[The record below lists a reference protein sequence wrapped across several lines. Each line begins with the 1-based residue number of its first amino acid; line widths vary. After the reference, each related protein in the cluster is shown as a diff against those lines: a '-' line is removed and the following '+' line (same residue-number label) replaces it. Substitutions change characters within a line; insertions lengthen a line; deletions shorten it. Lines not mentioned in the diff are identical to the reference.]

1 MDMNYKFSVGV
12 ETYYLIFWM
21 IYFFQYSFMTTMV
34 ETLLNL
40 QCVVILSFSVSEPH
54 FLEYHASIHISCT
67 YFKKLTLSYFEEE
80 ILVLR
85 LSEIRSVIHQH

>member
-1 MDMNYKFSVGV
+1 MDMNCKSPVGV

-21 IYFFQYSFMTTMV
+21 IYFIQYSFMTTMV
-34 ETLLNL
+34 VTLLNL
-40 QCVVILSFSVSEPH
+40 QYVVILSFSVSEQH
-54 FLEYHASIHISCT
+54 FLEYHASIYISCT
-67 YFKKLTLSYFEEE
+67 YFEKLVLSYFEEE